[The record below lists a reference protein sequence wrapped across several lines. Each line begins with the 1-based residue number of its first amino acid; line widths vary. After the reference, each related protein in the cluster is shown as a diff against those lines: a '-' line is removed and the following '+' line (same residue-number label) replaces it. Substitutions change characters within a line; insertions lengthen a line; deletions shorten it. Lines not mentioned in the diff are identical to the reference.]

1 MCSNFQVPK
10 AKGQSPRDS
19 LKIFFFKKKTP
30 YDIIFDKHTLIVLI
44 WKTESYFYCLNLD
57 NSLLWFATLDVSI
70 YNQSSFFFF
79 LLISTFKK

>member
-1 MCSNFQVPK
+1 MATHNNYFVPNLSTINVWTKDVFQVPK

-19 LKIFFFKKKTP
+19 LKIFFLKKKTP

-57 NSLLWFATLDVSI
+57 NRVFYGLLR
-70 YNQSSFFFF
+70 
-79 LLISTFKK
+79 

>member
-19 LKIFFFKKKTP
+19 LKIFFFFKTP

-70 YNQSSFFFF
+70 YNQSSFFF
-79 LLISTFKK
+79 LLISTF